1 MGLSGSSSL
10 YTDHYELTMLRA
22 ALSDGSASRPCVFEV
37 QARRLPAGRRYGVA
51 AGQGRLLEVLGRFR
65 FGQAELVALEAGG
78 VLDAATLRYL
88 ADWSFRG
95 DIDAVAE
102 GEVFM
107 PGEPLL
113 VVSAPFAECVVLET
127 VVLSMLN
134 FDSAIAAA
142 ASRMV
147 TAAGGR
153 PCVEMGARRTHE
165 EAAVAAARAA
175 YIAGFASTSDLEAGR
190 RWGIPTAGTSG
201 HAFTLLHD
209 DETDAFTA
217 QVASLG
223 KGTTL
228 LVDTYDVGEAVR
240 AAVRVAGPSLGAVRL
255 DSGDL
260 AEVAVHVRAQ
270 LDALGARDTRIVVTS
285 DLDEYSIAALASA
298 PVDSYGVGTALVT
311 GSGQPTAGFVYKMVE
326 RDGRAVRK
334 LSPGKAGRAGRHAA
348 GRRTDGNGTAL
359 VDVVCPGPRSEDRRD
374 ERPLLHPFVRSGE
387 PVAEVG
393 LADARAWHARALSE
407 LPAAAHALSYG
418 DPALQVLTAGE
429 VP

>member
-1 MGLSGSSSL
+1 MGLTGSTAL
-10 YTDHYELTMLRA
+10 FTDHYELTMLAAARA
-22 ALSDGSASRPCVFEV
+22 DGSAARPCVFEV
-37 QARRLPAGRRYGVA
+37 QARRLPAGRRYGVV
-51 AGQGRLLEVLGRFR
+51 AGQGRLLEALRRFR
-65 FGQAELVALEAGG
+65 FGEPELGALSAAGA
-78 VLDAATLRYL
+78 LDAATLRFL
-88 ADWSFRG
+88 ADWSFHG

-127 VVLSMLN
+127 LVLSVLN

-147 TAAGGR
+147 TAAAGR

-209 DETDAFTA
+209 DEESAFTA
-217 QVASLG
+217 QVAALG

-228 LVDTYDVGEAVR
+228 LVDTYDVARAVET
-240 AAVRVAGPSLGAVRL
+240 AVRVAGPSLGAVRL

-260 AEVAVHVRAQ
+260 AQVAVAVRAQ
-270 LDALGARDTRIVVTS
+270 LDALGAQDTRIVVTS

-298 PVDSYGVGTALVT
+298 PVDSYGVGTSLVG

-326 RDGRAVRK
+326 RDGQPVRK
-334 LSPGKAGRAGRHAA
+334 LSPGKAGRAGRHSVARRIGPDGIA
-348 GRRTDGNGTAL
+348 VADVVVPGRRVAGAA
-359 VDVVCPGPRSEDRRD
+359 D
-374 ERPLLHPFVRSGE
+374 ERPLLAPLVVGGQ
-387 PVAEVG
+387 PVADAG
-393 LADARAWHARALSE
+393 LAQARAWHARSLAE
-407 LPAAAHALSYG
+407 LPAEARALSYG
-418 DPALQVLTAGE
+418 DPALPVLSA
-429 VP
+429 